1 MPFTYSVLD
10 GKIQKTTLMLRRGA
24 LSSNMVLEEWKTL
37 MCLAVLKHAMS
48 YIIEIFKAG
57 NEELFH
63 IGLHIQKPLI
73 LYIGTKQLFW
83 SVE

>member
-1 MPFTYSVLD
+1 
-10 GKIQKTTLMLRRGA
+10 MLRQSA
-24 LSSNMVLEEWKTL
+24 LSTNMVLEEWKTL

-63 IGLHIQKPLI
+63 VGLHIQKPLI
-73 LYIGTKQLFW
+73 LNIGTMQLFW
-83 SVE
+83 SVK